1 MVNQVQAYLESWV
14 VTPDEITISK
24 LTIRASPDKPLGE
37 GLFIR
42 SNIAQEGR
50 VHDQDPVVEALL
62 PDIILHL
69 ESNDVTDLTCV
80 SGSGP
85 VHKVVRL
92 NH

>member
-1 MVNQVQAYLESWV
+1 M
-14 VTPDEITISK
+14 
-24 LTIRASPDKPLGE
+24 
-37 GLFIR
+37 
-42 SNIAQEGR
+42 
-50 VHDQDPVVEALL
+50 HDQDPVIEALL

-92 NH
+92 SH